1 LREQSELFTTIFELY
16 NLASVDQSK
25 GSPFKGMQ
33 ERIELLNV
41 ELSDNF
47 EDTFM
52 SEKRT
57 QDDTS
62 KDGTRPKRS
71 RKGGNTRNG
80 EQVYHDREVGDA
92 FTRAGY
98 TLESNDEDENGLAPL
113 NQVSQPSTPSVDL
126 N

>member
-16 NLASVDQSK
+16 NLASIDQSK

-33 ERIELLNV
+33 EHIKLLNV
-41 ELSDNF
+41 KLSDNF

-52 SEKRT
+52 SEKRM

-62 KDGTRPKRS
+62 KDGTR
-71 RKGGNTRNG
+71 NG
-80 EQVYHDREVGDA
+80 KQVYHDHEVVDA
-92 FTRAGY
+92 FTQAGY

-113 NQVSQPSTPSVDL
+113 NRVSQPSTLSVDL

>member
-1 LREQSELFTTIFELY
+1 MREQSELFTTIFELY

-71 RKGGNTRNG
+71 HKGGNTRNG
-80 EQVYHDREVGDA
+80 EQVYHDREVVDA